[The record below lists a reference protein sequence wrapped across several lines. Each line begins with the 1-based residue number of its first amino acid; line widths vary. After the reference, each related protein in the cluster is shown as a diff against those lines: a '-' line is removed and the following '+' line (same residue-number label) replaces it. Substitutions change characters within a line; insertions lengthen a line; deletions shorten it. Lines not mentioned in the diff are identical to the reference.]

1 LVKYNKTLL
10 SCVSSEKKIIFALFS
25 FFSKMNN
32 KLDINPD
39 RPLLV
44 GPETP
49 SKPFPFALQGTVVKG
64 YGRGSKQ
71 LGIPTGNTFFHIIPR
86 QKNTNDFSLHKKLIY
101 LMKPLTLLF
110 LV

>member
-1 LVKYNKTLL
+1 
-10 SCVSSEKKIIFALFS
+10 
-25 FFSKMNN
+25 MNN
-32 KLDINPD
+32 TKLDINPD

-71 LGIPTGNTFFHIIPR
+71 LGIPTGNYFFTFCGRQCQLIP
-86 QKNTNDFSLHKKLIY
+86 
-101 LMKPLTLLF
+101 LLESE
-110 LV
+110 LVR

>member
-1 LVKYNKTLL
+1 M
-10 SCVSSEKKIIFALFS
+10 S
-25 FFSKMNN
+25 N

-49 SKPFPFALQGTVVKG
+49 STPFPFALQGNVVKG

-71 LGIPTGNTFFHIIPR
+71 LGIPTGKNNHFRDPFFRYLFYSFQP
-86 QKNTNDFSLHKKLIY
+86 TCPMKLSM
-101 LMKPLTLLF
+101 L
-110 LV
+110 